1 MLLSNSMMSKVT
13 LVAYNELWECLPH
26 RNTNT
31 TDRGFDSRRGTSLA
45 ETPARLQGLAK
56 TKSQLQRSKRN
67 TSALMWSHT
76 HGETLET
83 CPSVLKKSPRSMGSL
98 ACKGTGEQMTCK
110 MSRRPDV
117 WGEGLGAREGTK
129 KCPLHSYPWET
140 LKRPPRDAQPESTL
154 LYAWGAEP
162 SFH

>member
-31 TDRGFDSRRGTSLA
+31 TDQGFDSRRGTSLA

-83 CPSVLKKSPRSMGSL
+83 CPSVLKKKPSQYGLSSL
-98 ACKGTGEQMTCK
+98 QRHWRADDLQNEQEARC
-110 MSRRPDV
+110 
-117 WGEGLGAREGTK
+117 LGR
-129 KCPLHSYPWET
+129 
-140 LKRPPRDAQPESTL
+140 
-154 LYAWGAEP
+154 GAGG
-162 SFH
+162 